1 MGRIEKYFLKPSHF
15 IAFWKPLAS
24 GCHLIT
30 FSSLPLGRIIKFT
43 IKCFTL
49 LFYHLSI
56 NNCPV
61 ECWINAVE
69 LQAEFETLFS
79 IVTEDSQTFPDSQ
92 IQSKVWK
99 LGGLWYLFS
108 SPFQQLTVLKR
119 VPQILRLEPPSCHAH
134 YKLRQMNHLS
144 PSGTLNICFHW
155 RQSLCKLPQSLD
167 SQRWL
172 SHYYSNSH
180 FALQGSGYNWISA
193 ESQGCQMCKQ
203 PINWSTNCCL
213 R

>member
-1 MGRIEKYFLKPSHF
+1 MLNQRCRSPSRVWDSFLD
-15 IAFWKPLAS
+15 
-24 GCHLIT
+24 CHWRFPDIPRSSRKSESWEDSDICLQ
-30 FSSLPLGRIIKFT
+30 SLP
-43 IKCFTL
+43 
-49 LFYHLSI
+49 
-56 NNCPV
+56 
-61 ECWINAVE
+61 AAE
-69 LQAEFETLFS
+69 L
-79 IVTEDSQTFPDSQ
+79 
-92 IQSKVWK
+92 KVWK
-99 LGGLWYLFS
+99 LGLWYLFS

-167 SQRWL
+167 SQSWL

-180 FALQGSGYNWISA
+180 YALQGSGYNWISA